1 MGLKDLEWESWRERE
16 DPWNQVSSQRGLS
29 LSTTVSG
36 ISNLV
41 CDFVVT
47 WSRLGAWSWLM
58 GVIYLIGHL
67 GLG

>member
-1 MGLKDLEWESWRERE
+1 MGLKDLEWENWRERE
-16 DPWNQVSSQRGLS
+16 DSWNQVSSQRGLS

-47 WSRLGAWSWLM
+47 WSRLRAWSWLM
-58 GVIYLIGHL
+58 GVIYFIGHL